1 MARTAL
7 AGLSEADYAPYEFA
21 DASTLAQQPP
31 TVVEDDFEIDKDWDE
46 IFSHLESR
54 INSMKMWRYSWWAYW
69 STLAQYFLPRRY
81 HWVISA
87 NLFNKGNPINQSII
101 DGTGVWAKNICAS
114 GMVEGLMPQTREW
127 FKIKSAISSYEWD
140 ADEKAWAEDTEQ
152 RMYTVLGQ
160 SNFYGE
166 MAQVAE
172 DEVVFGTA
180 VTIMYEDAQQI
191 IRNYTPCTGEYFLAA
206 SASFAIDTLYREY
219 LMTVAQ
225 IVEWFTLESCPQQV
239 QDLWRQGG
247 GSIDNE
253 FIVAHAI
260 EPNFDI
266 AGRGAST
273 GSTIKVVPGSFAFRE
288 VYWLRGVKTQAP
300 LSKRGFHKKP
310 FAVFRWA
317 KTSNDPY
324 GRGPGMDALGDNMQ
338 LQLETL
344 RKDEA
349 LEKQVRPPM
358 GADTAM
364 KNEPSSIRPGDITY
378 CNTEGG
384 KKGFWPLF
392 EMKFDLAAMRE
403 DLKDIGQRIEKYFL
417 VDVWLAISQM
427 EGVQP
432 RNNFEIAER
441 RGEKMQRLGP
451 VIGLWKS
458 EGAQP
463 LLERL
468 MDIMERKQMLKPKP
482 PQMLRMPLKFDFL
495 DMVTLA
501 QLGTETAAM
510 EQTFRVGG
518 ELATAAQAA
527 QLPNPL
533 RVLNLDESFRIY
545 AERMSYPAKGLFT
558 SSQVKQ
564 LDRVRQQAKQ
574 QAQAPAAAAAAVDA
588 AKSLSQTPIG
598 GGQTALTRM
607 LGGQGGMF
615 GGPGGGA

>member
-1 MARTAL
+1 MAV
-7 AGLSEADYAPYEFA
+7 ADLTQDDFAPYEMA
-21 DASTLAQQPP
+21 DASTLAAQPP
-31 TVVEDDFEIDKDWDE
+31 TATKKNFAPDLDWDQ

-54 INSMKMWRYSWWAYW
+54 LNSMKNWRYSWWAYW
-69 STLAQYFLPRRY
+69 STLAQYILPRRY

-87 NLFNKGNPINQSII
+87 NLYNKGNPINQSII
-101 DGTGVWAKNICAS
+101 DGTAGLAKNICAA
-114 GMVEGLMPQTREW
+114 GMVEGMMPQTREW
-127 FKIKSAISSYEWD
+127 FKIKSALTNFEPD
-140 ADEKAWAEDTEQ
+140 ADAKAWMEDTEQ

-160 SNFYGE
+160 SNFYAE

-180 VTIMYEDAQQI
+180 VTIMYEDAENI
-191 IRNYTPCTGEYFLAA
+191 IRLYTPCTGEYFLAA
-206 SASFAIDTLYREY
+206 NAKFSIDTLYREY
-219 LMTVAQ
+219 VMTVAQ
-225 IVEWFTLESCPQQV
+225 IVEWFTLEACPAQV
-239 QDLWRQGG
+239 QELWRAGG

-253 FIVAHAI
+253 FIIAHAI

-266 AGRGAST
+266 SGRGRSAGDKIS
-273 GSTIKVVPGSFAFRE
+273 VVPGSFAFRE
-288 VYWLRGVKTQAP
+288 VFWLRGIETDRP

-310 FAVFRWA
+310 FAVFRWS

-324 GRGPGMDALGDNMQ
+324 GRGPGMDALGDIMQ

-349 LEKQVRPPM
+349 IEKQVRPPM
-358 GADTAM
+358 GADVAM

-378 CNTEGG
+378 VSTEGG

-392 EMKFDLAAMRE
+392 EMKFDLAAMTA
-403 DLKDIGQRIEKYFL
+403 DLKEVQNRIERYFL

-463 LLERL
+463 QLERL
-468 MDIMERKQMLKPKP
+468 KDILDRKRMLKPL
-482 PQMLRMPLKFDFL
+482 PQSLRGIPLKFDFL

-510 EQTFRVGG
+510 EQTFKVGG

-545 AERMSYPAKGLFT
+545 AERMSYPSKGMFT
-558 SSQVKQ
+558 AQEVRS
-564 LDRVRQQAKQ
+564 LDQARQKAKQ
-574 QAQAPAAAAAAVDA
+574 QAQAPAAAMAAVTA
-588 AKSLSQTPIG
+588 AKSLSETPL
-598 GGQTALTRM
+598 GGQTALSRIA
-607 LGGQGGMF
+607 GGQQ
-615 GGPGGGA
+615 GGAP

>member
-1 MARTAL
+1 MARL
-7 AGLSEADYAPYEFA
+7 ADLTKDDFAPYEYA
-21 DASTLAQQPP
+21 DASTLAAQPP
-31 TVVEDDFEIDKDWDE
+31 TAKNDNFAPDMDWDQ

-69 STLAQYFLPRRY
+69 STLAQYILPRRY

-87 NLFNKGNPINQSII
+87 NLYNKGNPINQSII
-101 DGTGVWAKNICAS
+101 DGTAGLAKNICAA

-127 FKIKSAISSYEWD
+127 FKIKSALMNHAID
-140 ADEKAWAEDTEQ
+140 ADGKAWMEDTEQ

-160 SNFYGE
+160 SNFYAE

-180 VTIMYEDAQQI
+180 VTIMYEDIENI
-191 IRNYTPCTGEYFLAA
+191 IRLYTPCTGEYFLAS
-206 SASFAIDTLYREY
+206 SAKFSIDTLYREY
-219 LMTVAQ
+219 VMTVAQ
-225 IVEWFTLESCPQQV
+225 IVEWFTLESCPV
-239 QDLWRQGG
+239 QIQELWQSQG

-253 FIVAHAI
+253 FIIGHAI

-266 AGRGAST
+266 SAKGRKDKIA
-273 GSTIKVVPGSFAFRE
+273 VVPGSFAFRE
-288 VYWLRGVKTQAP
+288 VYWLRGVKTEKP

-310 FAVFRWA
+310 FAVFRWS

-324 GRGPGMDALGDNMQ
+324 GRGPGMDALGDIMQ
-338 LQLETL
+338 LQLESL

-349 LEKQVRPPM
+349 IEKQVRPPM
-358 GADTAM
+358 GADVAM

-378 CNTEGG
+378 VSTDGG

-392 EMKFDLAAMRE
+392 EMKFDLAAMTA
-403 DLKDIGQRIEKYFL
+403 DIKEVQQRIDRYFL

-463 LLERL
+463 QLERL
-468 MDIMERKQMLKPKP
+468 MDIMTRKRMLKPLP
-482 PQMLRMPLKFDFL
+482 PSLRGVPLKFDFL

-510 EQTFRVGG
+510 EQTFKVGG

-545 AERMSYPAKGLFT
+545 AERMSYPSKGLFT
-558 SSQVKQ
+558 AQEVRQ
-564 LDRVRQQAKQ
+564 LDAARQKAKQ

-588 AKSLSQTPIG
+588 AKSLSQTPVG

-607 LGGQGGMF
+607 LGGQPGAL
-615 GGPGGGA
+615 GGPGGGG